1 MSLEIVEVYAGLSDH
16 HVVVRRLAVNKP
28 PPPTRLVASRNIRAV
43 CSSDLQA
50 NLKAMVDSA
59 GEQRSHLDLENL
71 VDVYNDGLRQV
82 LGRHAS
88 SVTRRDRP
96 SAPRMSEKVRT
107 ARRQWRRAERRW
119 RKTLLRV
126 HREIFVKE
134 RAAVRSCVQAAK
146 RQFCCDRIDSICSS
160 RQLFLVSN
168 ELLEK
173 SRSIPL
179 PSDVPHSGLP

>member
-1 MSLEIVEVYAGLSDH
+1 MSLKRVGDCAGLSDH
-16 HVVVRRLAVNKP
+16 YVVVRRLAVTNP
-28 PPPTRLVASRNIRAV
+28 PPSTRLVASRNIRAV

-146 RQFCCDRIDSICSS
+146 RQFYCD
-160 RQLFLVSN
+160 
-168 ELLEK
+168 
-173 SRSIPL
+173 
-179 PSDVPHSGLP
+179 

>member
-1 MSLEIVEVYAGLSDH
+1 MSDEV
-16 HVVVRRLAVNKP
+16 
-28 PPPTRLVASRNIRAV
+28 RA
-43 CSSDLQA
+43 
-50 NLKAMVDSA
+50 
-59 GEQRSHLDLENL
+59 
-71 VDVYNDGLRQV
+71 
-82 LGRHAS
+82 
-88 SVTRRDRP
+88 
-96 SAPRMSEKVRT
+96 
-107 ARRQWRRAERRW
+107 ARRQRRRAKQRW
-119 RKTLLRV
+119 RKTCLTV

-179 PSDVPHSGLP
+179 PSDVPCSQLPQCFCDFFSCKISNLRDDLDSRSCEPPTFAVYNGPKLSHFYLVMEKEISELIVSQARVACWTLSQLPS

>member
-71 VDVYNDGLRQV
+71 VDVYNNGLRQV
-82 LGRHAS
+82 LDRHAP
-88 SVTRRDRP
+88 SVTRRVRDRT
-96 SAPRMSEKVRT
+96 SAPWMSKEVRA
-107 ARRQWRRAERRW
+107 ARQRWRRAERRW
-119 RKTLLRV
+119 RKTRLTV

-134 RAAVRSCVQAAK
+134 RAAVRSCVLAA
-146 RQFCCDRIDSICSS
+146 
-160 RQLFLVSN
+160 
-168 ELLEK
+168 
-173 SRSIPL
+173 
-179 PSDVPHSGLP
+179 